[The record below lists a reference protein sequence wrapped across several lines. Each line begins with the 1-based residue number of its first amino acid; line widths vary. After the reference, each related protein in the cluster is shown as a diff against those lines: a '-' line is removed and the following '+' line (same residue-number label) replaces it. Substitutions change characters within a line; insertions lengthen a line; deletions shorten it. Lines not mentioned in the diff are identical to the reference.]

1 MFTKGM
7 AGSDGSA
14 ETSTAKIQTTASDG
28 WHASVALSGD
38 IDQALAPV
46 LRAELQRHIG
56 AGRFFIRID
65 AARVTSLD
73 SNALNAL
80 VTGAALC
87 ARAHGSMILMNVP
100 APVRRIIEI
109 SGLDTVLLIHTAVDS
124 A

>member
-1 MFTKGM
+1 M

-14 ETSTAKIQTTASDG
+14 ETSTGKIETTATDG
-28 WHASVALSGD
+28 WHASVVLHGE
-38 IDQALAPV
+38 IDQELAPR
-46 LRAELQRHIG
+46 LRAELQRHLG
-56 AGRFFIRID
+56 AGRFFISID
-65 AARVTSLD
+65 VAGVSSLD

-100 APVRRIIEI
+100 PPVRRIIEI
-109 SGLDTVLLIHTAVDS
+109 SGLENVLLIQTAMDS